1 LNWRITALQAVA
13 LPLGQ
18 AAMFLERET
27 GVEPATSTL
36 ARSHS
41 TTELFPLSKQ
51 KRFIYFNAQF
61 VNIIFGI
68 IQLKGQNFISF
79 SYSSLP

>member
-1 LNWRITALQAVA
+1 MNWRMSALQADA

-18 AAMFLERET
+18 AARCMERET

-51 KRFIYFNAQF
+51 KEFIYVCPCF
-61 VNIIFGI
+61 VNKKLIK
-68 IQLKGQNFISF
+68 IQTF
-79 SYSSLP
+79 LP

>member
-1 LNWRITALQAVA
+1 MNWRITALQAVA

-18 AAMFLERET
+18 AALFYMERET

-51 KRFIYFNAQF
+51 KRLIYSTMKF
-61 VNIIFGI
+61 VNIKFDITLKIKKI
-68 IQLKGQNFISF
+68 IRSF
-79 SYSSLP
+79 YSSLP

>member
-1 LNWRITALQAVA
+1 MSWRMSALQADA

-18 AAMFLERET
+18 AAFCMERET

-51 KRFIYFNAQF
+51 KRFISGCPYF
-61 VNIIFGI
+61 VNKKLIKIKIF
-68 IQLKGQNFISF
+68 
-79 SYSSLP
+79 LPL